1 MKTLDLALF
10 HAPGSVVLTG
20 GSKGVVLRGALHIGD
35 FDVSDDVA
43 VVVVPE
49 FMTALHVDFFRG
61 VFGQSV
67 QSLGR
72 EAFLSKYRFECPPAV
87 LADIGRGIDDVL
99 ADESG
104 VPGGALQL
112 TACLA

>member
-20 GSKGVVLRGALHIGD
+20 RSKGVVLRGALHIEE

-49 FMTALHVDFFRG
+49 YMTALHRDFFRG
-61 VFGQSV
+61 VFGKSV

-72 EAFLSKYRFECPPAV
+72 EAFLAKYRFECPPEV

-104 VPGGALQL
+104 VSAGTLQL
-112 TACLA
+112 TACMA

>member
-20 GSKGVVLRGALHIGD
+20 RSKGVVLRGALHVGD
-35 FDVSDDVA
+35 FDVSDDTA

-49 FMTALHVDFFRG
+49 FITALHLDFFRG
-61 VFGQSV
+61 VFGPSV
-67 QSLGR
+67 QALGR
-72 EAFLSKYRFECPPAV
+72 EAFLAKYLFECSPAV
-87 LADIGRGIDDVL
+87 LDDIGRGIEDVL
-99 ADESG
+99 AVESG
-104 VPGGALQL
+104 APVGALQL